1 MNQKPQCISLPL
13 TQQRWQFILLAGIFL
28 PFALFLFCLG
38 TSQLHELD
46 LMSGLILCIFVLMFF
61 FFGAASLIQC
71 FLWVHFVPE
80 GVAVTLGSRTLY
92 RIPAE
97 QLRLVCQV
105 QGLGKSSNIT
115 RTVLSRRPV
124 EELAALREKQ
134 MARNFYM
141 RSNIPVRKRK
151 PDWQQK
157 FVEEY
162 LRRRFDHVLVGYL
175 DPDLLWLEHM
185 PELDAVLEALY
196 GHLDILRMDFPV
208 PIRSSP
214 WTDLDSRHFC
224 RGCHKP
230 GSRDVLQF
238 ICYVFILSP
247 LVLLVIPLSGLPVA
261 AVMLGLVSVIALL
274 VWLLDRGSYDVIHL
288 EDDGIR
294 VTAGNRVLRTIPASD
309 FRFIV
314 RCDSYNALFGQG
326 FLAVSDRS
334 PDEVV
339 AREAA
344 RMERSARGRRIL
356 AAWRQLPGWE
366 ERLLVRA
373 CCRALDLAGCRARDV
388 QLMANVPQRIEM
400 LQSLYPDIRWIH
412 ADAVGQIRS

>member
-13 TQQRWQFILLAGIFL
+13 TRQRWQFILLASIFL
-28 PFALFLFCLG
+28 PAAVLVFWGVGVVF
-38 TSQLHELD
+38 HEGEAIA
-46 LMSGLILCIFVLMFF
+46 GLILCVFGLVFLCFGVLN
-61 FFGAASLIQC
+61 LIQC

-80 GVAVTLGSRTLY
+80 GVAVTLGSRTLH

-157 FVEEY
+157 FVAEY
-162 LRRRFDHVLVGYL
+162 LSRRFDHVLVGYL
-175 DPDLLWLEHM
+175 DPNLLWLEHM
-185 PELDAVLEALY
+185 PELDAVLEAMY
-196 GHLDILRMDFPV
+196 GHLDIPRMDFPV
-208 PIRSSP
+208 PVRTSS
-214 WTDLDSRHFC
+214 WTDPEPRHFC

-230 GSRDVLQF
+230 GSRDTLQF
-238 ICYVFILSP
+238 VCFIFILSP
-247 LVLLVIPLSGLPVA
+247 LVLFVIPLSGLPVA

-314 RCDSYNALFGQG
+314 RCDSYNALFGRG

-334 PDEVV
+334 PEEVV

-366 ERLLVRA
+366 ERLMVRA

-388 QLMANVPQRIEM
+388 QLMANVPRRTEM